1 MQAEQECA
9 LCEEISLL
17 HDIVG
22 ASLSS
27 LNLKLLQLTHK
38 YTDDELIAGLGR
50 DVDQLSPLIHR
61 IYSAAQLSHACAI
74 SLDEFVRAMAP
85 IIAARHHLQIYV
97 LSSKQSAGFFR
108 LPFCLVVAS
117 AIERVVAAARCLTH
131 DDAFVAVSLSAVDR
145 FKVAAHIEAKA
156 NDGWE
161 NPEGSL
167 EDFVFSTAI
176 QKTRE
181 EFSPLRVEIRPV
193 NGQNARFS
201 ISLEAKDDA
210 SSYESVPNR
219 RRG

>member
-17 HDIVG
+17 HDVVG
-22 ASLSS
+22 TSLSS
-27 LNLKLLQLTHK
+27 LNLKLLQLTRK
-38 YTDDELIAGLGR
+38 YADDELIRDIGR
-50 DVDQLSPLIHR
+50 DVDQISPLIHR
-61 IYSAAQLSHACAI
+61 VYSATQLSHTCSI

-85 IIAARHHLQIYV
+85 VIAARHHLQID
-97 LSSKQSAGFFR
+97 LISSKENAGFFR
-108 LPFCLVVAS
+108 LPFCLVVAC
-117 AIERVVAAARCLTH
+117 AIERIIAAARCLRH

-145 FKVAAHIEAKA
+145 FTVAAHIEANVK
-156 NDGWE
+156 DGWG

-181 EFSPLRVEIRPV
+181 EFSPLRVEIRPS

-210 SSYESVPNR
+210 SSYESVSHR